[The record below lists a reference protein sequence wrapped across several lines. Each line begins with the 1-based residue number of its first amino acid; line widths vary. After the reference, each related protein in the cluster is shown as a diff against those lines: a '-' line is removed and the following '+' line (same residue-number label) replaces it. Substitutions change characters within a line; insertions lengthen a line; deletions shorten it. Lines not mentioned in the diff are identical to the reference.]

1 MFHTALQKKVD
12 RNNAARYTL
21 PQERALIV
29 GQQIGEPKET
39 EQRRGGAMVQEN
51 VGEASR
57 AAQTCSETLE
67 KAREVLGL
75 TSDVSRD
82 IAGRTAELSAAI
94 VQEGAQYLN
103 EVGSALREASEEA
116 RELWTREWNLAQ
128 EFSRDPMGF
137 PQRAVALSWE
147 GGEKITRLGDAQ
159 REAISRFTGN
169 VHNLVDRANRETQET
184 VTKYAGKIL
193 ALYGLKN

>member
-1 MFHTALQKKVD
+1 
-12 RNNAARYTL
+12 
-21 PQERALIV
+21 
-29 GQQIGEPKET
+29 
-39 EQRRGGAMVQEN
+39 MVQAN

-57 AAQTCSETLE
+57 TAQACSVTLE
-67 KAREVLGL
+67 KAGEALGL
-75 TSDVSRD
+75 TSDVNRD
-82 IAGRTAELSAAI
+82 IAGRTVEFGVSIAR
-94 VQEGAQYLN
+94 EGVQYLS
-103 EVGSALREASEEA
+103 EVGVALRQASEGA
-116 RELWTREWNLAQ
+116 RELWTRQWNLAQ
-128 EFSRDPMGF
+128 EFSTDPMGF

-169 VHNLVDRANRETQET
+169 VQDLLDRASRETQET

>member
-1 MFHTALQKKVD
+1 MTA
-12 RNNAARYTL
+12 AAR
-21 PQERALIV
+21 ALV
-29 GQQIGEPKET
+29 GVIMGSKSDWET
-39 EQRRGGAMVQEN
+39 M
-51 VGEASR
+51 AS
-57 AAQTCSETLE
+57 CGETLE
-67 KAREVLGL
+67 KAREALGL

-82 IAGRTAELSAAI
+82 IAGRTAELSTAI
-94 VQEGAQYLN
+94 VQEGAQYLS
-103 EVGSALREASEEA
+103 EVGSALREASEGA

-159 REAISRFTGN
+159 REAISRLAGN

>member
-94 VQEGAQYLN
+94 VQEGA
-103 EVGSALREASEEA
+103 

-193 ALYGLKN
+193 AL

>member
-39 EQRRGGAMVQEN
+39 EQRRGGA
-51 VGEASR
+51 
-57 AAQTCSETLE
+57 
-67 KAREVLGL
+67 
-75 TSDVSRD
+75 
-82 IAGRTAELSAAI
+82 
-94 VQEGAQYLN
+94 QYLN
-103 EVGSALREASEEA
+103 GVGSALREASEGA

-184 VTKYAGKIL
+184 VTKYAGKML
-193 ALYGLKN
+193 ALYGLEN